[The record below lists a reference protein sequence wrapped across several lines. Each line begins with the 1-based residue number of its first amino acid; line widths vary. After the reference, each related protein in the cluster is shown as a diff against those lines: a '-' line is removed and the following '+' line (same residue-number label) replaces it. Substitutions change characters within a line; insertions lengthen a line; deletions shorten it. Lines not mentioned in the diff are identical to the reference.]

1 MNILEVENLKTYF
14 ITDRGL
20 VRPVRDVSFHVAD
33 GEIIGIVGESGS
45 GKSVSMYST
54 LGLVAKNG
62 YVTQGKV
69 SFNGDT
75 ILHIPPREG
84 EVSLDTLKKEKKQYE
99 KVAQDLRGKEI
110 GMIFQDPMTYLN
122 PVLTIGYQMKEG
134 LKRHFGWSDKKC
146 TEHCI
151 KMLELVGIT
160 NAKERLKQYPHELSG
175 GMRQRILIAATLA
188 SNPKLLI
195 ADEPTTALDVTIQA
209 QILDLIKQ
217 LKEELNMATILITHD
232 LGVVASIC
240 SRILIMYGGEIIE
253 EGTDREI
260 FYEHRHPYTEG
271 LLNSVASHDES
282 NTDKKLKPIEG
293 NPPDLLKLPV
303 GCSFADR
310 CRYAM
315 KQCKQM
321 PPPRYTLSDTH
332 RCKCWRCHPDYSEG
346 VSSTDG

>member
-1 MNILEVENLKTYF
+1 MNILEVEHLKTYF
-14 ITDRGL
+14 ITERGL

-54 LGLVAKNG
+54 IGLVAKNG
-62 YVTQGKV
+62 YVTQGKIT
-69 SFNGDT
+69 FNGNT
-75 ILHIPPREG
+75 IMDIPPRSG
-84 EVSLDTLKKEKKQYE
+84 KISISKLKKEKESFE
-99 KVAQDLRGKEI
+99 KISQELRGKDI
-110 GMIFQDPMTYLN
+110 GMVFQDPMTYLN
-122 PVLTIGYQMKEG
+122 PVLSIGYQMKEG
-134 LKRHFGWSDKKC
+134 LKRHFGWSDQKC
-146 TEHCI
+146 VEHSI

-160 NAKERLKQYPHELSG
+160 NPEERLKQYPHELSG

-188 SNPKLLI
+188 SSPKLLI

-209 QILDLIKQ
+209 QILDLIKD
-217 LKEELNMATILITHD
+217 LKEKMNMATILITHD

-253 EGTDREI
+253 EGTDTEI
-260 FYEHRHPYTEG
+260 FYEHCHPYTEG

-282 NTDKKLKPIEG
+282 NGEKKLKPIEG
-293 NPPDLLKLPV
+293 NPPDLLNPPK

-310 CRYAM
+310 CQYAM

-332 RCKCWRCHPDYSEG
+332 KCKCWRCHPDYNEKG
-346 VSSTDG
+346 GRTDG